1 MKTFFARTMAVLV
14 AIGLMVPFAAEA
26 YQQMYVFGDS
36 LSDGGNAYKI
46 IGDAYPGTEFPP
58 PPNNQRNSNGLVA
71 VEYLAQNLVL
81 PLQPSTLGGT
91 TTQSPAR

>member
-26 YQQMYVFGDS
+26 YQQMYVFGYS

-46 IGDAYPGTEFPP
+46 IGDAYPGTEFPLP
-58 PPNNQRNSNGLVA
+58 RIISATATAWSRSNI
-71 VEYLAQNLVL
+71 
-81 PLQPSTLGGT
+81 
-91 TTQSPAR
+91 SPRISCSHCSR